1 MGETADQ
8 VRQEID
14 GKRDEAAHK
23 IDEIE
28 QRMNDTVHKVQE
40 GVQQT
45 TEQVKTTVQ
54 DSIQGAQDAVGQTA
68 QQVTDQVK
76 QTTEQVKAN
85 MDWRKQVEE
94 RPLVMVGAAFL
105 GGFVLGSLTG
115 GDDDGQR
122 GHHAPD
128 SPGYSYGGPLYGSQM
143 GASSQRPHQP
153 SQAKGMGATSAMGG
167 AGMMAGLKG
176 MIQQSGL
183 QDTLTNSA
191 TAFVNSFGDKI
202 RTTLEEQ
209 VPGFKEQMQKQQQSG
224 QSSQSQPA
232 RSDTSGQSGQSG
244 SMGQQT
250 EVASSDATGRTAP
263 YYGAQESRPGSG
275 GAAASQ
281 TPS

>member
-1 MGETADQ
+1 MGETTDQ
-8 VRQEID
+8 LRQEID
-14 GKRDEAAHK
+14 RNRDDAAHK

-28 QRMNDTVHKVQE
+28 QRMSDTVTKVQE

-54 DSIQGAQDAVGQTA
+54 ESIHGAQDAVGQTA
-68 QQVTDQVK
+68 QQVTEQVK
-76 QTTEQVKAN
+76 QTTQQVTEQVKAN

-122 GHHAPD
+122 SHRSPD

-143 GASSQRPHQP
+143 GMSSQRSHQP
-153 SQAKGMGATSAMGG
+153 PQAKGMGATSAMGG
-167 AGMMAGLKG
+167 TGMMAGLKG

-191 TAFVNSFGDKI
+191 SALINTFNDKI

-209 VPGFKEQMQKQQQSG
+209 VPGYKEKMQQQSG
-224 QSSQSQPA
+224 QNGQGGQ
-232 RSDTSGQSGQSG
+232 GQSGG
-244 SMGQQT
+244 MGQQT
-250 EVASSDATGRTAP
+250 EAAATDATGRTAS
-263 YYGAQESRPGSG
+263 YFGGQESRPGSG
-275 GAAASQ
+275 GT
-281 TPS
+281 TP